1 LCLLGRYF
9 MMSQVHRLEVANKT
23 MKYLILLISIFFSLN
38 CLAQSPDPNLFQT
51 WYLSSIQASDLD
63 TIYRIKDLTPSITPY
78 VTILDN
84 LEFSGEGACNTFNGK
99 YNFQTPNILTS
110 DNNVF
115 AETTNLCGIALYNS
129 FENSYIGFMNGMW
142 WYEITQDGND
152 LILNIYN
159 GVFGQA
165 VFKNTTLSSKDFT
178 LDKIKVYPIPSNSKV
193 FIKSNSNTVTKIE
206 IYNILGQVIK
216 TVNKNLETLDIS
228 GLSEGVYVIKLFTKH
243 GTVNKRIIKNNYD

>member
-1 LCLLGRYF
+1 

-38 CLAQSPDPNLFQT
+38 CLAQTPNQNLFQT

-63 TIYRIKDLTPSITPY
+63 TIYRIPDLTPSITPY

-115 AETTNLCGIALYNS
+115 SKTTNDCGIALYNS
-129 FENSYIGFMNGMW
+129 FENSYIGFMNGTW

-152 LILNIYN
+152 LILTIYN
-159 GVFGQA
+159 GVFGHA
-165 VFKNTTLSSKDFT
+165 VFKNTTLSSTDFA
-178 LDKIKVYPIPSNSKV
+178 LNKIKVYPIPSNSKV
-193 FIKSNSNTVTKIE
+193 FINSNKNLTRIE
-206 IYNILGQVIK
+206 IYNPIGQRVKI
-216 TVNKNLETLDIS
+216 VNNNLKNFDIS
-228 GLSEGVYVIKLFTKH
+228 DLSDGVYMLKIFTEFGH
-243 GTVNKRIIKNNYD
+243 INRRIIKQISN